1 MDVEGRASVDSSQ
14 LPLYG
19 LAVVI
24 AAGIGFLLW
33 ALLRLELA
41 KQSRGNETAQPAEPR
56 RMRY

>member
-1 MDVEGRASVDSSQ
+1 MDSNQFA
-14 LPLYG
+14 LYG

-41 KQSRGNETAQPAEPR
+41 KRARGNETAQPAEPR